1 MKQALQSLKAKL
13 PKDGRSKKM
22 LKNIIAGFFIKG
34 WSGVVHLLS
43 VPLLIAVLG
52 DYVNGLWMIL
62 STILLQMDAFDL
74 GLGNSLRNRLAEY
87 VAKDEWE
94 HARQAVTTTLC
105 LITMIMIPL
114 VIILEVAL
122 LFGADGYELLN
133 ANPAKVND
141 LNATLHVFVIF
152 LGCNFIMKNIGSIY
166 LGLQL
171 PAVNNFLVVMGQTLG
186 IAGVFILMLVNK
198 DVTLL
203 QVCLCCAGA
212 PVLTYLLAFPV
223 TFIKYPQLRPKIG
236 AFRRPMVGHLF
247 SKGINFFVLQASGNI
262 IFLAASPIIANL
274 VSPAAV
280 TPFQVSNRYFSVV
293 LMILSVIFAPMW
305 SATTDAFT
313 RRDFSW
319 IRTSMNKLRIVVLCL
334 LALLVLMVVVSPYV
348 YRLWVG
354 GKVEASIDFSLTIL
368 MGIYTFVLIYSLYYA
383 NVLYGIGRIRM
394 QTYVTLAEA
403 ICFVPLALTLGSA
416 MGLNGIV
423 ITLILVNIPCAIT
436 NKIQYEKIMSGRARG
451 IWFK

>member
-166 LGLQL
+166 LDCNCRQSTISLSSWG
-171 PAVNNFLVVMGQTLG
+171 
-186 IAGVFILMLVNK
+186 
-198 DVTLL
+198 
-203 QVCLCCAGA
+203 
-212 PVLTYLLAFPV
+212 
-223 TFIKYPQLRPKIG
+223 RP
-236 AFRRPMVGHLF
+236 
-247 SKGINFFVLQASGNI
+247 
-262 IFLAASPIIANL
+262 
-274 VSPAAV
+274 
-280 TPFQVSNRYFSVV
+280 
-293 LMILSVIFAPMW
+293 
-305 SATTDAFT
+305 SA
-313 RRDFSW
+313 
-319 IRTSMNKLRIVVLCL
+319 
-334 LALLVLMVVVSPYV
+334 
-348 YRLWVG
+348 
-354 GKVEASIDFSLTIL
+354 
-368 MGIYTFVLIYSLYYA
+368 
-383 NVLYGIGRIRM
+383 
-394 QTYVTLAEA
+394 
-403 ICFVPLALTLGSA
+403 
-416 MGLNGIV
+416 
-423 ITLILVNIPCAIT
+423 
-436 NKIQYEKIMSGRARG
+436 
-451 IWFK
+451 

>member
-1 MKQALQSLKAKL
+1 MPKSLQTLKEKL

-34 WSGVVHLLS
+34 WSGLVHLLT
-43 VPLLIAVLG
+43 VPLLLAVLG

-94 HARQAVTTTLC
+94 HARQAITTTLC

-114 VIILEVAL
+114 VIALEALL
-122 LFGADGYELLN
+122 LFGADGYVLLN
-133 ANPAKVND
+133 AEPAKVAD
-141 LNATLHVFVIF
+141 LNATLHVFIIF
-152 LGCNFIMKNIGSIY
+152 LGCNFILKNIGSIY

-186 IAGVFILMLVNK
+186 IAGVFILMMLN
-198 DVTLL
+198 DEVTLL

-212 PVLTYLLAFPV
+212 PVLTYLLAFPI
-223 TFIKYPQLRPKIG
+223 TFWKYPQLRPKIS
-236 AFRRPMVGHLF
+236 AFRRSMVRHLWV
-247 SKGINFFVLQASGNI
+247 KGINFFVLQASGNI

-293 LMILSVIFAPMW
+293 LMILYVIFAPMW

-313 RRDFSW
+313 RKDFTW
-319 IRTSMNKLRIVVLCL
+319 IRTSMNKLRLIVLG
-334 LALLVLMVVVSPYV
+334 LLVLLIVMVVCSPYV

-354 GKVEASIDFSLTIL
+354 SAVEGTIDFSLTVL
-368 MGIYTFVLIYSLYYA
+368 MGIYTFLLIYSLYYA

-403 ICFVPLALTLGSA
+403 ICFVPLALTLGST